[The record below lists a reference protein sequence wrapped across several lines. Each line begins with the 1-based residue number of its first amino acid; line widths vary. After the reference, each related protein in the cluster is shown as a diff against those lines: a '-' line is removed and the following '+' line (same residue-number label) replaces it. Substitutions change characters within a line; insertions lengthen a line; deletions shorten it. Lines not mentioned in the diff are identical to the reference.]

1 MSVGQRCGMVS
12 KEERLSI
19 RRQCVLLGLCRAT
32 FYYTPAS
39 ESDENLK
46 IMELLDSQYAETPFY
61 GYRRLMALL
70 KAKGHD
76 VSANRLRRL
85 MCMARWRTLC
95 PKARTTCADPKAC
108 KYPYLLKGLAIDHV
122 NHVWE
127 LDISYIPMRRGFMYL
142 FAIIDV
148 HSRYVVRSTTSTSN
162 ACGAA

>member
-85 MCMARWRTLC
+85 MCMAQREAGVRVREPLPYFRLLQQPPPA
-95 PKARTTCADPKAC
+95 PKPWLPVSRD
-108 KYPYLLKGLAIDHV
+108 GLHEETGGMI
-122 NHVWE
+122 
-127 LDISYIPMRRGFMYL
+127 LMIGIMDIPDKDTF
-142 FAIIDV
+142 F
-148 HSRYVVRSTTSTSN
+148 H
-162 ACGAA
+162 